1 MLKGRE
7 VACSVLI
14 LAFESICVCLESL
27 PLVPFPQLLP
37 FTTDALKPSFF
48 GVHSDPG
55 NLLPLLF
62 ALSPC
67 F

>member
-1 MLKGRE
+1 MLKGREE

-27 PLVPFPQLLP
+27 PPVPFPQLLP
-37 FTTDALKPSFF
+37 FTTDALKPSRA
-48 GVHSDPG
+48 HSGPG
-55 NLLPLLF
+55 NLLPLPF
-62 ALSPC
+62 ALSPR